1 MIQLILDEIKNVI
14 KEKLTWLIVV
24 FICILSFYLV
34 YDLNNKSKEFENDLP
49 VQVQN
54 QIQTTLN
61 DITIIDIG
69 IKTGHIGNQEINQ
82 SNALE
87 YKETLNLLLESLK
100 RKEIALNNQDWETY
114 HKEQLF
120 YDYWYLSNLVFDI
133 DQLKNQKLIDES
145 SEFFKLQSE
154 VKSQMNYPELVF
166 SSDGM
171 SNVLR
176 DYKYLLKNRL
186 LYSYQIVQN
195 EVYTQ
200 PVNRYTVNGSTFIYQ
215 FLSQYWFVLLVL
227 QLLLITN
234 RIDKHKSF
242 AKYIVSL
249 TNSFV
254 ILILPIVLISF
265 ILFLFDGFNQ
275 LNLPV
280 LTNSVGLVSSQGIQN
295 NLKND
300 FLGYGGNFS
309 IGLSYFSSYPQGS
322 GEMHPYLS
330 FIRLREFYGFVGL
343 LFIFNSLFITSF
355 ISLITK
361 MIKQKRFVYL
371 VVLSIFGLGVL
382 LTQLDPNNNILRF
395 NPFGGFDVILLNGG
409 SSNITLLNMLIMLN
423 TATVILLWL
432 NQYLFRKSSNN

>member
-1 MIQLILDEIKNVI
+1 MIQLILDEIKNVV
-14 KEKLTWLIVV
+14 KQKMTWFIVGV
-24 FICILSFYLV
+24 ICILSFYLV

-54 QIQTTLN
+54 QLQTTMN

-87 YKETLNLLLESLK
+87 YKETLNLLLESLN

-120 YDYWYLSNLVFDI
+120 YDYWYLSNIVYDI
-133 DQLKNQKLIDES
+133 NQLKNQKLIDES
-145 SEFFKLQSE
+145 SEFYKLQTE
-154 VKSQMNYPELVF
+154 VKNQMNYPKLVF
-166 SSDGM
+166 SSDGI

-186 LYSYQIVQN
+186 MYSYQIVQN

-200 PVNRYTVNGSTFIYQ
+200 PVNRYTINGSTFIYQ

-227 QLLLITN
+227 QLLLITD

-242 AKYIVSL
+242 AKFIVSL
-249 TNSFV
+249 INSFV

-265 ILFLFDGFNQ
+265 ILFLFNGFNQ

-280 LTNSVGLVSSQGIQN
+280 LINSVGLVSSQGIQN

-330 FIRLREFYGFVGL
+330 FIGLIEFYGFVGL
-343 LFIFNSLFITSF
+343 LIIFNTLFITSF
-355 ISLITK
+355 ISFITK
-361 MIKQKRFVYL
+361 VIKQRKFVYF
-371 VVLSIFGLGVL
+371 VVLSISVLGVL
-382 LTQLDPNNNILRF
+382 LTLVDPNYNILRF
-395 NPFGGFDVILLNGG
+395 NPFGGFDVILVNGG
-409 SSNITLLNMLIMLN
+409 SSKITLLHMLIMLN
-423 TATVILLWL
+423 TSTVILLL
-432 NQYLFRKSSNN
+432 LSQYSFRKSSNS

>member
-1 MIQLILDEIKNVI
+1 MIQLILDELKNVI

-69 IKTGHIGNQEINQ
+69 IKTGNIGNQKINQ

-186 LYSYQIVQN
+186 MYSYQIVQN

-215 FLSQYWFVLLVL
+215 FLSQYWFVLLIL

-242 AKYIVSL
+242 AKFIVSL

-254 ILILPIVLISF
+254 VLILPIVLISF

-330 FIRLREFYGFVGL
+330 FIRLRELYGFVGL

-361 MIKQKRFVYL
+361 MIKHKRFVYL
-371 VVLSIFGLGVL
+371 VVLSISGLGVL

-395 NPFGGFDVILLNGG
+395 NPFGGFDVILINGG
-409 SSNITLLNMLIMLN
+409 SSNITLINMLIMLN

>member
-1 MIQLILDEIKNVI
+1 MIELILDEIKNVI
-14 KEKLTWLIVV
+14 KEKLSWLIVV

-69 IKTGHIGNQEINQ
+69 IKTGNIGNQKINQ

-100 RKEIALNNQDWETY
+100 RKEISLNNQDWETY

-176 DYKYLLKNRL
+176 EYKYLLKNRL
-186 LYSYQIVQN
+186 MYSYQIVQN
-195 EVYTQ
+195 EVFTQ

-242 AKYIVSL
+242 AKFIVSL

-254 ILILPIVLISF
+254 VLILPIVLISF
-265 ILFLFDGFNQ
+265 ILFLFNGFNQ

-280 LTNSVGLVSSQGIQN
+280 LTNSIGLSSFSGIEN
-295 NLKND
+295 NLEND

-330 FIRLREFYGFVGL
+330 FIKLKDFYGFVGL
-343 LFIFNSLFITSF
+343 LSIFNTLFITSF
-355 ISLITK
+355 IQLITNN
-361 MIKQKRFVYL
+361 IKQSKLALGIIV
-371 VVLSIFGLGVL
+371 SITCIGIF
-382 LTQLDPNNNILRF
+382 LTKIDPNAFISKF
-395 NPFGGFDVILLNGG
+395 NPFAGFDMILLNGG
-409 SSNITLLNMLIMLN
+409 SSPITLLNSLIVLIIS
-423 TATVILLWL
+423 TIILLGI
-432 NQYLFRKSSNN
+432 NRYLINKISS

>member
-1 MIQLILDEIKNVI
+1 MIQLILDELKNSIKH
-14 KEKLTWLIVV
+14 KLSWFIVGI
-24 FICILSFYLV
+24 ICILSFYLV

-49 VQVQN
+49 TQVQN
-54 QIQTTLN
+54 QIQTTMN

-69 IKTGHIGNQEINQ
+69 IKTGSIGNQEINQ

-87 YKETLNLLLESLK
+87 YKETLNLLLESIK
-100 RKEIALNNQDWETY
+100 RKEIALNNQDWELY

-145 SEFFKLQSE
+145 SEFFQLQSE

-166 SSDGM
+166 SSDGI

-176 DYKYLLKNRL
+176 DYKYYLKNRL

-200 PVNRYTVNGSTFIYQ
+200 PVNRYTINGSTFIYQ
-215 FLSQYWFVLLVL
+215 FLSQYWFVLLIL
-227 QLLLITN
+227 QILLITD
-234 RIDKHKSF
+234 RINKHKTFTNLLISF
-242 AKYIVSL
+242 V
-249 TNSFV
+249 NSF
-254 ILILPIVLISF
+254 IVLIVPLILISF
-265 ILFLFDGFNQ
+265 VLFIFNGFSQ

-295 NLKND
+295 NMNND

-330 FIRLREFYGFVGL
+330 FIKLIKFYGFVGL
-343 LFIFNSLFITSF
+343 LFTFNTLFITSF
-355 ISLITK
+355 ILLISRI
-361 MIKQKRFVYL
+361 IKQNKIAYIVIL
-371 VVLSIFGLGVL
+371 TASGLGVL
-382 LTQLDPNNNILRF
+382 LTQIDANSTFLKF
-395 NPFGGFDVILLNGG
+395 NPFSGFDVILINGG
-409 SSNITLLNMLIMLN
+409 TSSITLMNMLIMLN
-423 TATVILLWL
+423 TATLMIMWF
-432 NQYLFRKSSNN
+432 NQYLTNKSSS

>member
-1 MIQLILDEIKNVI
+1 MIELILDEIKNVI
-14 KEKLTWLIVV
+14 KEKLSWLIVV

-69 IKTGHIGNQEINQ
+69 IKTGNIGNQKINQ

-100 RKEIALNNQDWETY
+100 RKEVALNNQDWETY

-176 DYKYLLKNRL
+176 EYKYLLKNRL
-186 LYSYQIVQN
+186 MYSYQIVQN
-195 EVYTQ
+195 EVFTQ

-242 AKYIVSL
+242 AKFIVSL

-254 ILILPIVLISF
+254 VLILPIALISF
-265 ILFLFDGFNQ
+265 ILFLFNGFNQ

-280 LTNSVGLVSSQGIQN
+280 LTNSIGLSSFSGIEN
-295 NLKND
+295 NLEND

-330 FIRLREFYGFVGL
+330 FIKLKDFYGFVGL
-343 LFIFNSLFITSF
+343 LSIFNTLFITSF
-355 ISLITK
+355 IQLITNN
-361 MIKQKRFVYL
+361 IKQSKLALGIIV
-371 VVLSIFGLGVL
+371 SITCIGIF
-382 LTQLDPNNNILRF
+382 LTKIDPNAFISKF
-395 NPFGGFDVILLNGG
+395 NPFAGFDMILLNGG
-409 SSNITLLNMLIMLN
+409 SSSITLLNSLIVLIIS
-423 TATVILLWL
+423 TIILLGI
-432 NQYLFRKSSNN
+432 NRYLINKTSS

>member
-14 KEKLTWLIVV
+14 KEKLSWLIVV
-24 FICILSFYLV
+24 IICILSFYLV
-34 YDLNNKSKEFENDLP
+34 YDLNNKTKEFENYLP
-49 VQVQN
+49 IQVQD

-69 IKTGHIGNQEINQ
+69 IKTGNIGNQKINQ

-87 YKETLNLLLESLK
+87 YKETLNLLLESLR
-100 RKEIALNNQDWETY
+100 RKEVALNNQDWETY

-120 YDYWYLSNLVFDI
+120 YDYWYFSNLVFDI
-133 DQLKNQKLIDES
+133 DLLKNQKLIDES

-166 SSDGM
+166 STDGM

-200 PVNRYTVNGSTFIYQ
+200 PVNRYTINGSTFIFQ
-215 FLSQYWFVLLVL
+215 FFSQYWFVLLVL
-227 QLLLITN
+227 QLFLISN
-234 RIDKHKSF
+234 RVEKHKSF
-242 AKYIVSL
+242 AKFVVSL

-254 ILILPIVLISF
+254 ILILPILLISMV
-265 ILFLFDGFNQ
+265 LFLFNGFSQ

-280 LTNSVGLVSSQGIQN
+280 LTNSIGLSSFSGIEN
-295 NLKND
+295 NLEND
-300 FLGYGGNFS
+300 FLGNGGNFA

-330 FIRLREFYGFVGL
+330 FIKLREFYGFVGL
-343 LFIFNSLFITSF
+343 LIIFNTMFLTSF
-355 ISLITK
+355 IQLITNS
-361 MIKQKRFVYL
+361 IKQSKL
-371 VVLSIFGLGVL
+371 ALGIIVLITCLGVF
-382 LTQLDPNNNILRF
+382 LTQIDPNIIISKL
-395 NPFGGFDVILLNGG
+395 NPFAGYDVILLNGG
-409 SSNITLLNMLIMLN
+409 SSSITLLNILVVSSISTSILIG
-423 TATVILLWL
+423 I
-432 NQYLFRKSSNN
+432 NQYLSQKSYTK

>member
-1 MIQLILDEIKNVI
+1 MIELILDEIKNVI
-14 KEKLTWLIVV
+14 KEKLSWLIVV

-69 IKTGHIGNQEINQ
+69 IKTGNIGNQKINQ

-100 RKEIALNNQDWETY
+100 RKEVALNNQDWETY

-176 DYKYLLKNRL
+176 EYKYLLKNRL
-186 LYSYQIVQN
+186 MYSYQIVQN
-195 EVYTQ
+195 EVFTQ
-200 PVNRYTVNGSTFIYQ
+200 PFNRYTVNGLTFIYQ

-242 AKYIVSL
+242 AKFIVSL

-254 ILILPIVLISF
+254 VLILPIA
-265 ILFLFDGFNQ
+265 D
-275 LNLPV
+275 
-280 LTNSVGLVSSQGIQN
+280 
-295 NLKND
+295 
-300 FLGYGGNFS
+300 
-309 IGLSYFSSYPQGS
+309 
-322 GEMHPYLS
+322 
-330 FIRLREFYGFVGL
+330 
-343 LFIFNSLFITSF
+343 
-355 ISLITK
+355 
-361 MIKQKRFVYL
+361 
-371 VVLSIFGLGVL
+371 
-382 LTQLDPNNNILRF
+382 
-395 NPFGGFDVILLNGG
+395 
-409 SSNITLLNMLIMLN
+409 
-423 TATVILLWL
+423 
-432 NQYLFRKSSNN
+432 RKSVV